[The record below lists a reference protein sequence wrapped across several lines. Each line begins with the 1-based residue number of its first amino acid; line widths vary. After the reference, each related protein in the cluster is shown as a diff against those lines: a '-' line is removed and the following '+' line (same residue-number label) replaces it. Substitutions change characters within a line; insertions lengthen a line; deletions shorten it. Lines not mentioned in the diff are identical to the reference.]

1 MEQPR
6 GLSGPEFLAL
16 YGGALVVWCVVV
28 ALVGAAV
35 KAQRSPGTV
44 THVPDIYE
52 RAFLNGG
59 GDRVVDTAL
68 AGLIDDGRVRVTRAQ
83 ELHRVD
89 IGGEDDVQREVWS
102 LVGRPGKLSPLRKAF
117 RRSDVRESLR
127 GRLVDEGLLVTPGP
141 HAFLRALV
149 RGFPV
154 LALIAVVRGVNGL
167 VLGYPIGYLL
177 LELAATLIAWAV
189 AASACADPLRTR
201 AGDAL
206 RKPAAPDPPDT
217 GENDRYRALTDVGA
231 IVGASAVELVAQRGL
246 GAHPDPTV
254 ARLAHAA
261 GTGGGAAGGGSSSCG
276 GGGGGCGGG
285 GA

>member
-1 MEQPR
+1 MEQPW
-6 GLSGPEFLAL
+6 GLSGPEFLVL
-16 YGGALVVWCVVV
+16 YGGAVVVWCAVV
-28 ALVGAAV
+28 AVVGSAV

-44 THVPDIYE
+44 THVPDLYE

-83 ELHRVD
+83 ELHRAD

-102 LVGRPGKLSPLRKAF
+102 LIGRPGKLGPLRKAF
-117 RRSDVRESLR
+117 RRSDVCDSLR
-127 GRLVDEGLLVTPGP
+127 RRLVDEGLLVTPRP
-141 HAFLRALV
+141 HALLRALV

-167 VLGYPIGYLL
+167 VLGYPVGYLV
-177 LELAATLIAWAV
+177 LELAATLIAWA
-189 AASACADPLRTR
+189 AAAVGCGHPLRTR
-201 AGDAL
+201 AGDAM
-206 RKPAAPDPPDT
+206 RKRTAPPLPDT
-217 GENDRYRALTDVGA
+217 GEYSGNRPHSDLGA
-231 IVGASAVELVAQRGL
+231 VVVASAVELVAQRGL

-254 ARLAHAA
+254 ARLAYAS
-261 GTGGGAAGGGSSSCG
+261 GTGGGAGGGSSSCG
-276 GGGGGCGGG
+276 GSGGGCGGG

>member
-1 MEQPR
+1 MEQPW
-6 GLSGPEFLAL
+6 GLSGPEFLVL
-16 YGGALVVWCVVV
+16 YGGAVVVWCAVV
-28 ALVGAAV
+28 AVVGSAM

-44 THVPDIYE
+44 THVPDTYE

-89 IGGEDDVQREVWS
+89 IGGEDEVRREVWS
-102 LVGRPGKLSPLRKAF
+102 LVGRPGTLAPLRKEF
-117 RRSDVRESLR
+117 RRSDVCDSLR
-127 GRLVDEGLLVTPGP
+127 RRLVDDGLLVTPGP

-149 RGFPV
+149 WGFPV

-177 LELAATLIAWAV
+177 LELAATLIAWA
-189 AASACADPLRTR
+189 AATAGCADPLRTR

-206 RKPAAPDPPDT
+206 RRPAAPAPPDT
-217 GENDRYRALTDVGA
+217 GENDRYHALTDVGA
-231 IVGASAVELVAQRGL
+231 IVGASVVERVAQHGL
-246 GAHPDPTV
+246 GVHPDPTV
-254 ARLAHAA
+254 ARLAYAA
-261 GTGGGAAGGGSSSCG
+261 GTGGGAGGGSTCG